1 MDEKEEVVL
10 VTGGTGLVGTAVQ
23 SIVNSD
29 KNQFKGLKF
38 VFVNSKDADLSDLT
52 QTRSLFE
59 RTKPDYVIHLAALVA
74 GFYKNLTNHLKFL
87 RTNLFIN
94 DNVLRMSHEFKVK
107 KCISCLSTCTFPE
120 KTKYPMDETM
130 VHLGPPHDSI
140 YGYSYAKRMVDI
152 LNKAYENFYKYN
164 TSGDQSH
171 TLFTS
176 VIPTNIYGPNDNFN
190 FEDSHVIPGL
200 IHKAYNAMKDAK
212 DRGLKRNAFSFIE
225 YRFYEQ
231 KIIFELLC

>member
-1 MDEKEEVVL
+1 MDSKEEVVL

-74 GFYKNLTNHLKFL
+74 GFYKNLRNHLKFL

-130 VHLGPPHDSI
+130 VHLGPPHQSI

-164 TSGDQSH
+164 TSGDESH

-212 DRGLKRNAFSFIE
+212 DRGLKQNAFSLIK
-225 YRFYEQ
+225 YCFYKQ
-231 KIIFELLC
+231 KSNLNYI